1 MKYFKFLF
9 VITAGIFLACQP
21 KRMVEKPVVVTS
33 ISVYED
39 LVKQIAGSACEVH
52 SLVQGMENPHTFDL
66 SGSKIRQV
74 AQADLLV
81 LNGLGLEGW
90 SRQLLAGIDTSHTRY
105 VFVAD
110 SLMNSP
116 LLIHNDNPHFWM
128 DPRIGQQI
136 VNILLPEI
144 QALVPDSQAIFRERA
159 AGYLEELEQLYHDIG
174 VKLEPLKSNKVIAQT
189 PGLDYFFSAFG
200 IERTDVIVSHPGT
213 EPSARKMKELV
224 DLLQTGEVFA
234 IIRFPQFS
242 EKLPQTLSTESNVP
256 VVLMSPLING
266 APYVETYIDL
276 IWFNADALAN
286 IASPN
291 A

>member
-1 MKYFKFLF
+1 
-9 VITAGIFLACQP
+9 
-21 KRMVEKPVVVTS
+21 MVEKPVVVTS

-200 IERTDVIVSHPGT
+200 IERTDVMVSHPGT

-242 EKLPQTLSTESNVP
+242 EKLPQTLSTESN
-256 VVLMSPLING
+256 
-266 APYVETYIDL
+266 
-276 IWFNADALAN
+276 
-286 IASPN
+286 
-291 A
+291 